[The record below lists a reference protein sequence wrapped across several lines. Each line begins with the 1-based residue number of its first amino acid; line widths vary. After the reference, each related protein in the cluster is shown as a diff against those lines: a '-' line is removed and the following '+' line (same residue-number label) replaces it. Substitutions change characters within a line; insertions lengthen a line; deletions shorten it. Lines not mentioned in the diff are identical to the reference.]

1 MVNTT
6 YRTYLQDAVIT
17 MRNNRY
23 CLPVKAEYK
32 NTVKGMIHDQ
42 SKAGST
48 FFIEPAQIVE
58 YNNKLSTLDA
68 EEKEEIEKILATL
81 SAEAAG
87 SVGELESN
95 CRVLSELDFIFARSN
110 LALSMKGAKPEYTT
124 GHFLDIKKAR
134 HPFIDPA
141 KVVPIDI
148 RLGEEYTLLI
158 VYVEQL

>member
-1 MVNTT
+1 
-6 YRTYLQDAVIT
+6 

-68 EEKEEIEKILATL
+68 EEKEEIEKILVAL
-81 SAEAAG
+81 SAE
-87 SVGELESN
+87 S
-95 CRVLSELDFIFARSN
+95 R
-110 LALSMKGAKPEYTT
+110 
-124 GHFLDIKKAR
+124 
-134 HPFIDPA
+134 PFDEGGKTRIHY
-141 KVVPIDI
+141 
-148 RLGEEYTLLI
+148 RTFS
-158 VYVEQL
+158 